1 MVFRIVATKPVADCA
16 LAYIGDYLR
25 RVGTFF
31 VPTRLAEF
39 PRGHKYVPTL
49 RKVMRHDSA
58 IPVAPGHISPAPV
71 FLHQCL

>member
-1 MVFRIVATKPVADCA
+1 MVFRIVVTKPAADCA

-39 PRGHKYVPTL
+39 PRGQSERVTAQPLGPVGLPLAGAKYVPTL
-49 RKVMRHDSA
+49 R
-58 IPVAPGHISPAPV
+58 
-71 FLHQCL
+71 